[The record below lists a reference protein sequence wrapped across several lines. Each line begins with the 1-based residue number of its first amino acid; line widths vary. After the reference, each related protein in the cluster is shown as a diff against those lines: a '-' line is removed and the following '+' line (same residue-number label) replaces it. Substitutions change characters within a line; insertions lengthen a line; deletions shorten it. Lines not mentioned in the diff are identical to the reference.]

1 MPGGGKSPGLGVS
14 GSSPGS
20 ATDLGSCS
28 LSLGLLFFIFRI
40 RVILDVLWGFP
51 AQTKATQGDEVNRLW
66 SHLAYV
72 LTQPCC
78 SLSLGP

>member
-28 LSLGLLFFIFRI
+28 LSLGLLFFIFKSKHD
-40 RVILDVLWGFP
+40 ILKCIFG
-51 AQTKATQGDEVNRLW
+51 NY
-66 SHLAYV
+66 SHLIN
-72 LTQPCC
+72 
-78 SLSLGP
+78 